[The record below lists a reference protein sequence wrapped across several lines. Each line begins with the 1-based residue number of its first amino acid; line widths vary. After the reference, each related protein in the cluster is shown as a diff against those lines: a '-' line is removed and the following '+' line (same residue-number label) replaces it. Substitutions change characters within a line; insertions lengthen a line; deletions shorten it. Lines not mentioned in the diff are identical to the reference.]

1 MNLLII
7 SQYFWPEN
15 FRINDLALGL
25 NKKGINVTI
34 LTAFPNYPNKEV
46 YKSLKL
52 DKRYNGMKVIRVPII
67 SRGNNK
73 LSLFLN
79 YLSFI
84 FSGIFL
90 GSIQLYNKSFDII
103 FVFQPSPITS
113 IIPAIFI
120 SKIKKAKM
128 IIWVLDLWPDTLKPM
143 GLLNYTY
150 LNKMAFFLSN
160 FIYKKADLIFGQS
173 KSMSVLLKKR
183 LPHKNIKFLPNWVE
197 EELFLKTKI
206 KTHNETKTFKIFFAG
221 NIGLAQDFDSII
233 KSIELI
239 PRSENI
245 QVIIIGDGK
254 EKSRLVNQVRQ
265 KKLTNIILFQKAV
278 PLENISA
285 LLHQADALIL
295 ALKKAEI
302 FEYTIP
308 GKMQSYLAIGLPI
321 ISMLSGESAGIIE
334 NNKLGLNA
342 ISGDYKK
349 LATNI
354 LKLKHMSKF
363 DRNTMG
369 KNCKKFA
376 KENYKRESI
385 INNLIKELN
394 LLV

>member
-15 FRINDLALGL
+15 FRINDLVIGL
-25 NKKGINVTI
+25 NKKGIKVTI

-113 IIPAIFI
+113 IIPAIFF

-183 LPHKNIKFLPNWVE
+183 LPHK
-197 EELFLKTKI
+197 
-206 KTHNETKTFKIFFAG
+206 
-221 NIGLAQDFDSII
+221 
-233 KSIELI
+233 
-239 PRSENI
+239 
-245 QVIIIGDGK
+245 
-254 EKSRLVNQVRQ
+254 
-265 KKLTNIILFQKAV
+265 KL
-278 PLENISA
+278 
-285 LLHQADALIL
+285 
-295 ALKKAEI
+295 
-302 FEYTIP
+302 
-308 GKMQSYLAIGLPI
+308 
-321 ISMLSGESAGIIE
+321 
-334 NNKLGLNA
+334 
-342 ISGDYKK
+342 
-349 LATNI
+349 
-354 LKLKHMSKF
+354 
-363 DRNTMG
+363 
-369 KNCKKFA
+369 
-376 KENYKRESI
+376 
-385 INNLIKELN
+385 
-394 LLV
+394 

>member
-25 NKKGINVTI
+25 NKKGINITI
-34 LTAFPNYPNKEV
+34 LTTFPNYPNKDM
-46 YKSLKL
+46 YKNFDL
-52 DKRYNGMKVIRVPII
+52 DKFYNGMKVIRVPVI

-73 LSLFLN
+73 LSLILN

-84 FSGIFL
+84 FSGIFF
-90 GSIQLYNKSFDII
+90 GPIKLYNKKFDII

-143 GLLNYTY
+143 GLLSHTY
-150 LNKMAFFLSN
+150 LNKVAFFLSN
-160 FIYKKADLIFGQS
+160 LIYKKADLIFGQS
-173 KSMSVLLKKR
+173 KSMSILLKTR
-183 LPHKNIKFLPNWVE
+183 LPQKNIKFLPNWVE
-197 EELFLKTKI
+197 EELFNKAKFKTYNKTKI
-206 KTHNETKTFKIFFAG
+206 FKIFFAG
-221 NIGLAQDFDSII
+221 NIGLAQDFDSIV
-233 KSIELI
+233 KAIELI
-239 PRSENI
+239 PKSENI
-245 QVIIIGDGK
+245 QVSIIGDGK
-254 EKSRLVNQVRQ
+254 EKSRLMDQVKQ
-265 KKLTNIILFQKAV
+265 KKLTNIIFFKKAV
-278 PLENISA
+278 PLENISK

-321 ISMLSGESAGIIE
+321 LSMLSGESAGIIE
-334 NNKLGLNA
+334 KNKLGLNA
-342 ISGDYKK
+342 SSGDYKK
-349 LATNI
+349 LANNI
-354 LKLKHMSKF
+354 LKLKYMSKF
-363 DRNTMG
+363 DRNSIG
-369 KNCKKFA
+369 KNCIKYA
-376 KENYKRESI
+376 KENYKRENI
-385 INNLIKELN
+385 INNFIKELN